1 MGEKMTSMTKFTT
14 ALQYDDEEDT
24 LFEEIPRR
32 SSLKRKRVIDEE
44 NLSIDVIIVLK
55 ICFIGSAR
63 LLGPGIMSRSNST
76 LSGSK

>member
-63 LLGPGIMSRSNST
+63 LLGPGIM
-76 LSGSK
+76 